1 MKALPNLWRWL
12 PQPTLW
18 STFCNS
24 SFLALATFKPLLT
37 DPAMNGNQPWL
48 LKQHQIIWERGEV
61 GVLLLFPNPYVIICI
76 FGKFKRSKMK
86 IGPLFSIKEG
96 CCNNGVLFCVSF
108 LLRLFHFKPAV
119 FQFQRQT
126 DIDFGILVAKSV
138 SGSGG
143 HWAAISFCPANHCQ
157 PRAAA
162 FVFPTS
168 PLLYFSDL
176 SICISSNSSSVF
188 APLNCCDTP

>member
-86 IGPLFSIKEG
+86 IGPLSIKEG
-96 CCNNGVLFCVSF
+96 CCNNGVFFFVSF
-108 LLRLFHFKPAV
+108 LLRLSHFKPAV